1 MPILEV
7 EHLNKTFA
15 GNSGEEFHALT
26 DVSFSIEEGECMGLI
41 GESGSGK
48 STIANIVA
56 GFTPATGGSVRYDGY
71 LLTDRR
77 SGRICFRICQ
87 TDADIQIEPII
98 HAPAAVLKLC
108 QP

>member
-48 STIANIVA
+48 STSANIVA
-56 GFTPATGGSVRYDGY
+56 GFTQGLGIVASGIISWIIGLAALFAT
-71 LLTDRR
+71 LLY
-77 SGRICFRICQ
+77 FKKK
-87 TDADIQIEPII
+87 
-98 HAPAAVLKLC
+98 AAN
-108 QP
+108 